1 MQDGKLNSEGG
12 SDMTKT
18 LAVTGCSGYIGG
30 RIMEHLE
37 EVDWV
42 DKVLG
47 IDVKPPANR
56 WKKLDF
62 YPLDVRSSEISRLFS
77 EKKPDVLVHLA
88 FIVNPLRDERE
99 MHDIDVRGTENVLR
113 AAAQAGVNHVVIAS
127 SSSAFG
133 AFPDNPEWLTEDHPP
148 RRMPNYTYASDKYEV
163 EVMVKRFMEEN
174 PKTKVA
180 VIRPCIVYGPN
191 VNNYLSRFILRL
203 PFIPSVDGQLPQM
216 QFVHEEDVAEVF
228 LKVIEREATGYF
240 HSCGSGTVGV
250 DEIAAL
256 AGKPLVKVPARVAYP
271 AVDLLWKA
279 RFPLVEGPSGM
290 LDFIRYRW
298 TISDQATREALGLG
312 PRRSS
317 REVLQEMIR
326 THKDGRRFRLPG
338 RGRAA

>member
-1 MQDGKLNSEGG
+1 MDVDTEKGG
-12 SDMTKT
+12 RREMKT

-37 EVDWV
+37 EADWAG
-42 DKVLG
+42 KVIG
-47 IDVKPPANR
+47 IDVKPPAKW
-56 WKKLDF
+56 WKKLEF
-62 YPLDVRSSEISRLFS
+62 YPLDVRSPELLSLLRDNR
-77 EKKPDVLVHLA
+77 PQVLVHLA

-113 AAAQAGVNHVVIAS
+113 AAAEAGVEHLVIAS

-163 EVMVKRFMEEN
+163 EMMAKRFMEEN
-174 PKTKVA
+174 PGVRVA

-191 VNNYLSRFILRL
+191 VDNYLSRFILRL
-203 PFIPSVDGQLPQM
+203 PAMPSVDGQVPQM

-228 LKVIEREATGYF
+228 LKVIETGAAGYF
-240 HSCGSGTVGV
+240 HSCGEGTVGI
-250 DEIAAL
+250 DEIAAM
-256 AGKPLVKVPARVAYP
+256 AGKPLVKVPARIAYP
-271 AVDLLWKA
+271 LVDLLWKA
-279 RFPLVEGPSGM
+279 RFPLIEGPSGM

-298 TISDQATREALGLG
+298 TISDQKTREALGLG

-317 REVLQEMIR
+317 QEVVEEMLR
-326 THKDGRRFRLPG
+326 THRSKRGPGLLGRRG
-338 RGRAA
+338 AT